1 MKKDL
6 VIKNQIEKIESAL
19 EKLENNSDTTY
30 KYKTNLKYNEQNL
43 RTVQSVNDLCI
54 IYGEIKSKQDQY
66 YIGWSAI
73 MGDESAPD
81 LKLYGYTVASWL
93 EDIKNLAK
101 SKMHIDMLNKL
112 RQAKKKLES
121 LYSQDAKDEIELN
134 NIIKDLC
141 L

>member
-1 MKKDL
+1 MEKDL
-6 VIKNQIEKIESAL
+6 VIKNQIEKIDSVL
-19 EKLENNSDTTY
+19 EHLENNSDTSY

-43 RTVQSVNDLCI
+43 RTVQSVDDLCI

-66 YIGWSAI
+66 YIGWNAI
-73 MGDESAPD
+73 MEDESIPD
-81 LKLYGYTVASWL
+81 LKLYGYTVTSWL
-93 EDIKNLAK
+93 KDIKNLAK

-134 NIIKDLC
+134 NIINDLC